1 MSHSSMLTTR
11 RKNQTRKKQLRR
23 AEKQA
28 RRKHFAQKAKEIP
41 GKGTA

>member
-23 AEKQA
+23 AEKQV
-28 RRKHFAQKAKEIP
+28 RRKHFAQKGKEIP
-41 GKGTA
+41 GKGTV